1 MIKSKHYQKDRTN
14 REAIIKSLGGDGKE
28 LFRVNVDRGHPNGPE
43 VHIVTDNGIIIIYN
57 AWSGRLVT
65 KLIARPSQ
73 LLRYGRTVPSD
84 VLQKA
89 RTHEMKHLNY

>member
-1 MIKSKHYQKDRTN
+1 MKSKHYAMDRSF

-43 VHIVTDNGIIIIYN
+43 IHVITDNAIIIVYN
-57 AWSGRLVT
+57 QWSGRLVT

-73 LLRYGRTVPSD
+73 LLRYRRSVPAE

-89 RTHEMKHLNY
+89 KAHEMRHLNY